1 MSVKLK
7 VKGNSI
13 HLNEHYLL
21 NGLERANQHPIAA
34 IIGLEDELKSKY
46 VIPENGIPDSD
57 LEEKYLKYSDYNKD
71 LEEIRQLYAD
81 TQISYNMISEK
92 FEIVEENVN
101 TNVNDI
107 IELNNKYEIL
117 KSMIESIDIGEL
129 TASGATCIKQETFT
143 ATDNSKQ
150 IVIEIE
156 DTDLKVIEPTVLHS
170 DGSAAIAGMDYTLE
184 YISDTKLQI
193 TFTTNDEY
201 KINYIS
207 GELTETEYNLL
218 LKEINNIKNVFN
230 DFGGLVNPSSN
241 IDIDYNADGYVVK
254 ETYTGDVNKTVE
266 YEYDSNN
273 NIVKKIVSDG
283 DTIRTAVYTYNNN
296 KLTNINDN
304 GTDILVDGTKGL
316 KYSVEIEYNASDLIA
331 KETFTGDINKIVE
344 YTYNSNNDVVQKKV
358 TENDK
363 TSICSYIY
371 DGRKLVRVV
380 DEGTEKIAIAFKEIT
395 VTENGT
401 LTDEEIDQVF
411 NSIFKE
417 E

>member
-1 MSVKLK
+1 M
-7 VKGNSI
+7 
-13 HLNEHYLL
+13 
-21 NGLERANQHPIAA
+21 
-34 IIGLEDELKSKY
+34 
-46 VIPENGIPDSD
+46 
-57 LEEKYLKYSDYNKD
+57 
-71 LEEIRQLYAD
+71 
-81 TQISYNMISEK
+81 
-92 FEIVEENVN
+92 
-101 TNVNDI
+101 
-107 IELNNKYEIL
+107 
-117 KSMIESIDIGEL
+117 
-129 TASGATCIKQETFT
+129 
-143 ATDNSKQ
+143 
-150 IVIEIE
+150 
-156 DTDLKVIEPTVLHS
+156 
-170 DGSAAIAGMDYTLE
+170 
-184 YISDTKLQI
+184 QI

-316 KYSVEIEYNASDLIA
+316 KYSVDIEYNASDLIA
-331 KETFTGDINKIVE
+331 KETFTGDVNKIVE